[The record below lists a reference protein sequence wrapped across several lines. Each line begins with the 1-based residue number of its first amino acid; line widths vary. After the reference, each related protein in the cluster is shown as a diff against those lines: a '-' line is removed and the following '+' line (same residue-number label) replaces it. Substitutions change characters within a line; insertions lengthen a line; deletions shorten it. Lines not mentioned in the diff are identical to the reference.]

1 MAESLFFRILIASW
15 DMLLEASPYI
25 LFGII
30 FGGLLKVFMPTDF
43 IARHLGQGRFLPVV
57 KAAAFGIPLP
67 LCSCGVLP
75 AASGLKN
82 QGANNGATVA
92 FLISTPESGVDSIS
106 ITYALLDPLLTI
118 ARPLA
123 ALCTAIFAGFAENI
137 MNPPTIAPVKPVAI
151 LPMAG
156 RTPLGVNPFSG
167 DKPTLSQQLGQGIR
181 YAFVELWG
189 DIAPY
194 FFLGILLGGVITALI
209 PDDFL
214 TSYLGGG
221 LSSMLIMLVI
231 GIPIYICASAST
243 PIAAALILKG
253 ISPGAA
259 LVFLLTGPATNVT
272 SISVLIGLLG
282 KRATALY
289 VCTIALFAVL
299 FGLAVDQ
306 LYVLLDL
313 DVRAVTGQ
321 AAEIIPEPLQMAAA
335 LLIIVLSIKPVG
347 RSLARRWQKM
357 RPAA

>member
-1 MAESLFFRILIASW
+1 M
-15 DMLLEASPYI
+15 EASPYI
-25 LFGII
+25 LFGIA
-30 FGGLLKVFMPTDF
+30 FGGLIKVFMPTDF
-43 IARHLGQGRFLPVV
+43 IARHLGQGKFLPVV
-57 KAAAFGIPLP
+57 KAAVFGIPLP

-75 AASGLKN
+75 AASGLKK
-82 QGANNGATVA
+82 QGANNGATIA

-123 ALCTAIFAGFAENI
+123 ALFTALFAGFAEN
-137 MNPPTIAPVKPVAI
+137 MVHPPTSTPSRPTLI

-156 RTPLGVNPFSG
+156 RSTPGATPFSG
-167 DKPTLSQQLGQGIR
+167 EKASFFQKINQGIR

-189 DIAPY
+189 DIAAY

-209 PDDFL
+209 PEAFL

-221 LSSMLIMLVI
+221 LSSMLIMLVV

-259 LVFLLTGPATNVT
+259 LVFLLTGPATNIT
-272 SISVLIGLLG
+272 SLSVLIGLLG
-282 KRATALY
+282 KRAALLY
-289 VCTIALFAVL
+289 LFSIAFFAVL

-313 DVRAVTGQ
+313 DVRAITGQ
-321 AAEIIPEPLQMAAA
+321 AAEIIPQEIQFLSA
-335 LLIIVLSIKPVG
+335 LLICILSIKPVG
-347 RSLARRWQKM
+347 RSLQRKWSRR
-357 RPAA
+357 